1 MLLETYINS
10 LLESQLPFGPWSA
23 AVIWAVLFLANHW
36 IARFVR
42 AANDSQSFIAVEDWT
57 AVRRGLQPKHV
68 LLQILFACLVF
79 LFGLSLGGSAFVF
92 FVGGLIITI
101 VNVFALNVQGLLTA
115 RAMANRSAA
124 TGALTFSV
132 PLAFRQMA
140 HRLTGGAVACV
151 VAGLALAHL
160 ALLGGAFLL
169 ASAAIGCQRRARNIP
184 AQR

>member
-1 MLLETYINS
+1 MLLETYITS
-10 LLESQLPFGPWSA
+10 LLGSQLPFGPWPA
-23 AVIWAVLFLANHW
+23 AVIWVVLFLANRW
-36 IARFVR
+36 IARSLR
-42 AANDSQSFIAVEDWT
+42 AANDSQPFIAVEDWN
-57 AVRRGLQPKHV
+57 AVRRGAEPKHV
-68 LLQILFACLVF
+68 LIQILFACLVF

-115 RAMANRSAA
+115 RAMADRSAA

-169 ASAAIGCQRRARNIP
+169 ASAAIGCQRRARNVP